1 MVWSFSVRVRSK
13 RGTGSDFFKS
23 NSYSTKDNNNNNN
36 NNIFLKTN
44 KEAESIF
51 RLAE

>member
-1 MVWSFSVRVRSK
+1 MVWSFSVRIRSK

-23 NSYSTKDNNNNNN
+23 NSYSTKDNNNNN
-36 NNIFLKTN
+36 IFLKTN